1 MADEI
6 SYAVQIAYSKN
17 GRSQTKSATS
27 NTLTV
32 TADTLQS
39 GVVATASASHTA
51 IDLGSVAVPGLSH
64 FENLDSTNT
73 IEIGYDDGGA
83 FVTAAS
89 LAPGMEALFKPTG
102 AVYQKSSAGTP
113 LLSYTIFGV

>member
-1 MADEI
+1 MANEI
-6 SYAVQIAYSKN
+6 SYSMQIQYSKN
-17 GRSQTKSATS
+17 GRSQTKAATS

-39 GVVATASASHTA
+39 GVVATASAAHA
-51 IDLGSVAVPGLSH
+51 ALDLGSVVAPGLSH
-64 FENLDSTNT
+64 FENLDDTNT
-73 IEIGYDDGGA
+73 ITIGYDDGGS

-89 LAPGMEALFKPTG
+89 LAPGMEAIFKPTG
-102 AVYQKSSAGTP
+102 SPYAKSGAGTP